1 MKGLIPADFIADLRS
16 RLDIVS
22 VVDSTVSNLKK
33 SGDSYKCAC
42 PFHEDKNPSFSVSSK
57 KQIFKCFSGCS
68 GSDGG
73 GDVFK
78 FIQLFHK
85 VSFKEAVE
93 IAADHVGMAIPK
105 FAPAISI
112 PQDQKLVDNVIS
124 GLPSIFE
131 QVKHDD
137 EKSYVKCV
145 SLLSINDIERLAIKI
160 ECTEAELMP
169 YASGFDYGFTGS
181 SRSEL
186 QSMIGKRSDRFK
198 RLAISSGLL
207 DEKNRV
213 FYPDDALVVTVKNK
227 GVNIGLVFITDT
239 GKATSM
245 STSSEYRLGNHI
257 LGMDTVK
264 CKEESASRGKLP
276 ILTLM
281 PDVLS
286 MIKARQLGHKD
297 TISSV
302 DDNVHSTY
310 FLTKVFNQRAAVTRF
325 VYPVERFIG
334 STAVSLSFLQSH
346 VCAALECYSVNA
358 LYSVFILSDE
368 DMEPADSLVAAE
380 RGVNDL
386 PIMNFDDVFE
396 LYFHK
401 LLSQKIMN
409 AIPSYIDDESVNQL
423 KLAIAS
429 SSENF
434 ELAHSIFASHVNNI
448 KDRKVKSATE
458 RMFAN
463 LTKTYGLGDLP
474 MTSLASD
481 KLNFLLTESND
492 RVVKAL
498 IGCCLISTEL
508 SKEFKPEN
516 IPGGASPSLR
526 RLLWS
531 VANTAACS
539 DEVMS
544 AKDMVM
550 LFDDKEKKVI
560 LQGLIMATRAKPRE
574 FITVSAYEYGQSL
587 IQANQGLL
595 QSLSNINDN
604 PQLADAD
611 NDSIF
616 TLLHELQ
623 NNPASIGHLNQ
634 TLML

>member
-22 VVDSTVSNLKK
+22 VVDATVSNLKK
-33 SGDSYKCAC
+33 SGDSYRCTC
-42 PFHEDKNPSFSVSSK
+42 PFHEDKDPSFSVSSK
-57 KQIFKCFSGCS
+57 KQIFKCFSGCA

-78 FIQLFHK
+78 FIQLFHN

-105 FAPAISI
+105 IAPAKSI
-112 PQDQKLVDNVIS
+112 PEDQKLVNNVLS

-137 EKSYVKCV
+137 EKTYVKCV

-181 SRSEL
+181 SRNEL
-186 QSMIGKRSDRFK
+186 QSMVGKRSDRFK

-207 DEKNRV
+207 DEKGRI
-213 FYPDDALVVTVKNK
+213 FYPDDALVITVKNK
-227 GVNIGLVFITDT
+227 EVNIGLVFITDT
-239 GKATSM
+239 GKATPM
-245 STSSEYRLGNHI
+245 SISSEYRLGNHL
-257 LGMDTVK
+257 LGMDTVT
-264 CKEESASRGKLP
+264 CKEDSPRGDKLP

-310 FLTKVFNQRAAVTRF
+310 FLTKVLNQRAGVTRF
-325 VYPVERFIG
+325 VYPVERFLDP
-334 STAVSLSFLQSH
+334 TAVSLSFLQSH
-346 VCAALECYSVNA
+346 VCAALECYGVNA
-358 LYSVFILSDE
+358 LYSVFILSDD
-368 DMEPADSLVAAE
+368 DMDPAESLVAAG
-380 RGVNDL
+380 RGTNDL
-386 PIMNFDDVFE
+386 PTMHFDDVFE

-409 AIPSYIDDESVNQL
+409 AIPSYMDDESVNQL

-448 KDRKVKSATE
+448 KSDKMKSATK
-458 RMFAN
+458 RMFEK
-463 LTKTYGLGDLP
+463 LTRSYGLGGLP
-474 MTSLASD
+474 MTGLASE
-481 KLNFLLTESND
+481 KLSFLLTESND

-508 SKEFKPEN
+508 SKGFKPEN

-526 RLLWS
+526 SLLWS

-539 DEVMS
+539 DELMS
-544 AKDMVM
+544 AKDIVM
-550 LFDDKEKKVI
+550 LFDDKEKKII
-560 LQGLIMATRAKPRE
+560 LQGLIMATRAKPKE
-574 FITVSAYEYGQSL
+574 FKAVTAYEYGQSL

-604 PQLADAD
+604 PQLADAND
-611 NDSIF
+611 DSIF

-623 NNPASIGHLNQ
+623 SNPASVGHLNQ